1 MLKDFLMVLKKD
13 KWITMIEK
21 IECFIVYIFNL
32 RKINKM
38 TEALVR
44 LSNSKEMTEDELERF
59 LLEERIEDM
68 LNHE

>member
-1 MLKDFLMVLKKD
+1 MLKDFLRVLKKD

-21 IECFIVYIFNL
+21 IECFIVYIFNF

>member
-1 MLKDFLMVLKKD
+1 MLKDFLRVLRKD

-21 IECFIVYIFNL
+21 IECFIVYIFNF
-32 RKINKM
+32 RTINKM

>member
-1 MLKDFLMVLKKD
+1 
-13 KWITMIEK
+13 MINR
-21 IECFIVYIFNL
+21 IESFIVFNF
-32 RKINKM
+32 RTINKM

-44 LSNSKEMTEDELERF
+44 LSNSEEMTEDELERF

>member
-1 MLKDFLMVLKKD
+1 MLKDFLRVLKKD

>member
-1 MLKDFLMVLKKD
+1 MLKDFLRVLKKD

-21 IECFIVYIFNL
+21 IECFIVYIFNF

-38 TEALVR
+38 TETLVR
-44 LSNSKEMTEDELERF
+44 LSNREEMTEDELKRF

>member
-1 MLKDFLMVLKKD
+1 
-13 KWITMIEK
+13 MIEK
-21 IECFIVYIFNL
+21 IECFIVYILNL

>member
-1 MLKDFLMVLKKD
+1 
-13 KWITMIEK
+13 MIKK

>member
-1 MLKDFLMVLKKD
+1 MLKDFLRVLRKD

-21 IECFIVYIFNL
+21 IECFIVYIFNF
-32 RKINKM
+32 RTINKM

-44 LSNSKEMTEDELERF
+44 LSNSEEMTEDELERF

>member
-1 MLKDFLMVLKKD
+1 
-13 KWITMIEK
+13 MIEK
-21 IECFIVYIFNL
+21 IECFIVYIFNF

-38 TEALVR
+38 TETLVK
-44 LSNSKEMTEDELERF
+44 LSNIDEMAEDELERF

>member
-1 MLKDFLMVLKKD
+1 MVLRKD

-21 IECFIVYIFNL
+21 IECFIVYIFNF

-38 TEALVR
+38 TETLVR
-44 LSNSKEMTEDELERF
+44 LSNREEMTEDELKRF

>member
-1 MLKDFLMVLKKD
+1 
-13 KWITMIEK
+13 MIEK
-21 IECFIVYIFNL
+21 IEGFIVYIFNF

-38 TEALVR
+38 TETLVR
-44 LSNSKEMTEDELERF
+44 VSNREEMTEDELKRF